1 VLTITKLRGA
11 EYLLRSVADG
21 VEDYFMGAGEAPG
34 VWHGRWADRLGLVGV
49 VEPDHLR
56 ALVEG
61 EHPTLGLLLLAGH
74 RERTVK
80 ALDLTLSAPKSV
92 SLLWAFADR
101 ATTADVSIA
110 VSTAATTAMDFLEA
124 HAAVTRRQVDGVR
137 QRAATRGVR
146 GGDVHP
152 PHQPGR

>member
-1 VLTITKLRGA
+1 MLTITKLRGA

-49 VEPDHLR
+49 VEPDHLL

-61 EHPTLGLLLLAGH
+61 EHPTLGLPLLAGH

-80 ALDLTLSAPKSV
+80 AFDLTLSAPKSV